1 MVLWPWVW
9 VWVVVASGS
18 GFLMRVVASGVC
30 CGEGGFW
37 SFLFGKRE
45 IHREREGKKERGRD
59 EIDNKKRTKNIK
71 K

>member
-1 MVLWPWVW
+1 MS
-9 VWVVVASGS
+9 VVV
-18 GFLMRVVASGVC
+18 RV
-30 CGEGGFW
+30 GFW

-59 EIDNKKRTKNIK
+59 ETDNKKELKNIK